1 MSTMKMKT
9 THKQRDTAEKFRK
22 AQKAYGVADQE
33 ESFYI
38 TSTSLGK
45 DGHFPRQCTG
55 DGSAQHHDLSPALE
69 WHDVPE
75 GTETLAIVMEDI
87 DAPDPEAPIVP
98 FTHWVVANIPPSLK
112 GLPAGFSTKDHANDP
127 KYEGVQEGVND
138 FKLPHYRGPNP
149 PTGTHCYDIAVYA
162 LDCRIHM
169 GKITK
174 EKLQE
179 AMEGHVLGEAHLVG
193 TYSKEKFPSG
203 YDQSVIVPQMKKQ
216 PFGHSQ
222 HQGRRYQTPFL
233 VFM

>member
-22 AQKAYGVADQE
+22 AQEAYGVADQE

-55 DGSAQHHDLSPALE
+55 DGSVQHHDLSPALE

-98 FTHWVVANIPPSLK
+98 FTHWSV
-112 GLPAGFSTKDHANDP
+112 
-127 KYEGVQEGVND
+127 EGVND

-149 PTGTHCYDIAVYA
+149 PTGTHRYDIAVYA
-162 LDCRIHM
+162 LDCRIYM

-203 YDQSVIVPQMKKQ
+203 YDQSVIAPQVKEQ
-216 PFGHSQ
+216 PFGHFQ
-222 HQGRRYQTPFL
+222 HALGR
-233 VFM
+233 

>member
-22 AQKAYGVADQE
+22 AQEAYGVADQE

-55 DGSAQHHDLSPALE
+55 DGSVQHHDLSPALE

-87 DAPDPEAPIVP
+87 DAPDPEAPI
-98 FTHWVVANIPPSLK
+98 
-112 GLPAGFSTKDHANDP
+112 
-127 KYEGVQEGVND
+127 EGVND

-149 PTGTHCYDIAVYA
+149 PTGTHRYDIAVYA
-162 LDCRIHM
+162 LDCRIYM

-203 YDQSVIVPQMKKQ
+203 YDQSVIAPQVKEQ
-216 PFGHSQ
+216 PFGHFQ
-222 HQGRRYQTPFL
+222 HALGR
-233 VFM
+233 